1 MAPSPGNPLGHWGE
15 SEPIRWLHEDLLED
29 AGTSWEDPLPFP
41 RDWSASPAGA
51 EWKQRMAEAVA
62 EEFPGDRPF
71 LLKDPRVC
79 RLIPF
84 WLAVLAE
91 LDVAPAFVIPV
102 RNPLE
107 VMASLKKRDGFDQAR
122 GLLLW
127 LRHSLEA
134 ERDTRDQPRAF
145 VSYAQLL
152 RDWRS
157 SLDLIS
163 ARIDFAWPRS
173 GPTSD
178 IEIERA
184 LSTSARHHDVPDA
197 ELAARADVVEWV
209 KRAYGALLEAAENDS
224 DPDPH
229 ELDAVADALGQA
241 DLAYAPLV
249 AAERI
254 DAREHLAVEL
264 RKLEDRLTA
273 REAGWVSASER
284 EHEAHREA
292 LQAAAEEHT
301 AGVARVRAERDDAI
315 AGARRREAELRRE
328 LDLVRQELEARGPSL
343 VQRVRTAPARARG
356 RAEQARRTA
365 SQIGSWV
372 CARRPCAGCGCCG
385 SSSPSGALRTSTAPS
400 TCDGTSTSPTRG

>member
-1 MAPSPGNPLGHWGE
+1 M
-15 SEPIRWLHEDLLED
+15 ED

-41 RDWSASPAGA
+41 PDWTASPAG
-51 EWKQRMAEAVA
+51 EDWTQRMAAAVA

-91 LDVAPAFVIPV
+91 LDVTPAFVIPV

-107 VMASLKKRDGFDQAR
+107 VVASLKERDGFDQAR

-127 LRHSLEA
+127 LRHTLEA

-145 VSYAQLL
+145 VAYAQLL

-157 SLDLIS
+157 SLDHIS
-163 ARIDFAWPRS
+163 ERIDLGWPRS

-178 IEIERA
+178 VEIERA
-184 LSTSARHHDVPDA
+184 LAAGARHHDVADA
-197 ELAARADVVEWV
+197 ELAARADVVDWV
-209 KRAYGALLEAAENDS
+209 KRAYGALLEAAEADS
-224 DPDPH
+224 DPDRR

-254 DAREHLAVEL
+254 DARERLA
-264 RKLEDRLTA
+264 DR
-273 REAGWVSASER
+273 R
-284 EHEAHREA
+284 
-292 LQAAAEEHT
+292 
-301 AGVARVRAERDDAI
+301 
-315 AGARRREAELRRE
+315 
-328 LDLVRQELEARGPSL
+328 
-343 VQRVRTAPARARG
+343 
-356 RAEQARRTA
+356 
-365 SQIGSWV
+365 
-372 CARRPCAGCGCCG
+372 CG
-385 SSSPSGALRTSTAPS
+385 SSRIG
-400 TCDGTSTSPTRG
+400 